1 MAARSAGAA
10 RWGALSRLVL
20 AVRTSARPGSPG
32 LAQRAAAV
40 PRMIRATVR
49 GEYAGMTRTHLVG
62 LLGALLYVVSPIDV
76 MPEGLLAVFGLADDA
91 VLLAWMA
98 AALVTDT
105 EDYLAWERRPQDA
118 PAWAQDAVRSHV
130 VT

>member
-1 MAARSAGAA
+1 
-10 RWGALSRLVL
+10 
-20 AVRTSARPGSPG
+20 
-32 LAQRAAAV
+32 
-40 PRMIRATVR
+40 MIRATVR

-62 LLGALLYVVSPIDV
+62 LLGALLYVVSPVDL

-105 EDYLAWERRPQDA
+105 EDFLAWERRPQDA
-118 PAWAQDAVRSHV
+118 PSWQSATGRPQDAPTGAYETVRSHV
-130 VT
+130 VR